1 MNGAPSMTIAS
12 LQTEAERGLVR
23 LEQWL
28 EHERDQLPLWLPVAL
43 GIGIAA
49 WFFFRDD
56 QAWAATIVGGLALAL
71 AGVAIG
77 WQQRTGR
84 LCLLGGLFL
93 AAGCALIW
101 ARADS
106 LTAPILMRPVVTIF
120 EARVERIEQQT
131 AKAQSRLILEPDR
144 ASGLPPR
151 IRVTVKDEYSVKG
164 LGVGERISLRARL
177 VPPPEAP
184 VPGAYDFARTAWFM
198 KLGAT
203 GSAIAPIARIGA
215 PPRESSSLRAQLSA
229 HVRSKLDGSAGGIA
243 AAFASGDRGGIAP
256 EDEDAMRDSGLTH
269 LLSISGL
276 HITAVVAA
284 TLFATLRLLALS
296 PMLALRYPLPLIAAG
311 MGALAGIGYTLLT
324 GAEVPTI
331 RSCIAALLVLAG
343 LAIGREAITLRL
355 VATGALIILLLW
367 PESLIGPSFQL
378 SFAAITVIVAL
389 HESSWVQRWTMRRD
403 EPLVSGLIR
412 AVGALLL
419 TGIAVEVALAPIALF
434 HFHKSGVYGALANV
448 IAIPLTTFVTMPLEA
463 LALIFDSVG
472 AGAPFWWLTG
482 LSLEFLLWLA
492 RTTAAFPGAVAMTP
506 EIPTSAFALIVAGG
520 LWLALWTSRSRLFG
534 LIPIAAGA
542 AMALAVPTPDLL
554 ITGDG
559 KHLLVR
565 NSAGQMAL
573 LRPKAG
579 DYIRDVL
586 AERSGTLEALADMD
600 RVAGAKCGRD
610 MCAMTVTHNGR
621 DWRIA
626 ATRSDYLLP
635 WAAFMQTCT
644 SVDIIVS
651 SRRLP
656 RKCKARWVTADRM
669 LLAKTGGMAIELGA
683 PKIRTVIEPD
693 DDHPWRRIRVPTS
706 SIAQYRRNNP
716 ASLP

>member
-1 MNGAPSMTIAS
+1 MRIAR
-12 LQTEAERGLVR
+12 LQTGVAQGLVR
-23 LEQWL
+23 VEHWL

-43 GIGIAA
+43 AVGIAA
-49 WFFFRDD
+49 WFFFADD
-56 QAWAATIVGGLALAL
+56 QAWVATIVVGLAVAL
-71 AGVAIG
+71 AGVALG
-77 WQQRTGR
+77 WQHRIGRT
-84 LCLLGGLFL
+84 CLLAGFFA

-106 LTAPILMRPVVTIF
+106 LTAPVLQRPVVTVF
-120 EARVERIEQQT
+120 EARVERIELQT
-131 AKAQSRLILEPDR
+131 AKAQSRLVLQPES
-144 ASGLPPR
+144 ASRLPPR
-151 IRVTVKDEYSVKG
+151 IRVTVKDEYGVTA
-164 LGVGERISLRARL
+164 LRVGERISLRARL

-198 KLGAT
+198 RLGAT
-203 GSAIAPIARIGA
+203 GSAIAPITRIGA
-215 PPRESSSLRAQLSA
+215 APQLAPSLRTRLSA
-229 HVRSKLDGSAGGIA
+229 HVRNQLDGSAGGIA

-256 EDEDAMRDSGLTH
+256 EDEEAMRDSGLTH

-284 TLFATLRLLALS
+284 TLFTTLRLLALS
-296 PMLALRYPLPLIAAG
+296 PTLALRYPLPLIAAG

-367 PESLIGPSFQL
+367 PESLISPSFQL

-389 HESSWVQRWTMRRD
+389 HESPLVQKWTMRRD
-403 EPLVSGLIR
+403 EPLTSGLTRGI
-412 AVGALLL
+412 GALLL
-419 TGIAVEVALAPIALF
+419 TGIAVEIALAPIALF

-463 LALIFDSVG
+463 LALIFDTVG

-492 RTTAAFPGAVAMTP
+492 RTTAAFPGAVTMTP
-506 EIPTSAFALIVAGG
+506 EIPSGAFALIIAGG
-520 LWLALWTSRSRLFG
+520 LWLALWKSRSRLLG
-534 LIPIAAGA
+534 MLPVAAGA
-542 AMALAVPTPDLL
+542 ALALAVEPPDLL

-579 DYIRDVL
+579 EYIRDIL
-586 AERSGTLEALADMD
+586 AERSGTLETLADMD
-600 RVAGAKCGRD
+600 GVAGAKCGRD
-610 MCAMTVTHNGR
+610 MCTITVTQNGR
-621 DWRIA
+621 DWRTA
-626 ATRSDYLLP
+626 ATRSDYFLP
-635 WAAFMQTCT
+635 WAAFIETCA

-651 SRRLP
+651 NRRLP
-656 RKCKARWVTADRM
+656 RKCKARWITADRT
-669 LLAKTGGMAIELGA
+669 LLAKTGGMAIELGKA
-683 PKIRTVIEPD
+683 NVRTVIQPG
-693 DDHPWRRIRVPTS
+693 DDHPWRRNRIPTLS
-706 SIAQYRRNNP
+706 VAQYRRSNP

>member
-1 MNGAPSMTIAS
+1 MTIAR
-12 LQTEAERGLVR
+12 LQTGATRAHGWI
-23 LEQWL
+23 EQWL

-43 GIGIAA
+43 AVGIAA
-49 WFFFRDD
+49 WFFFADD
-56 QAWAATIVGGLALAL
+56 QAWIATIVGGLAVAS

-77 WQQRTGR
+77 WEHRIGRT
-84 LCLLGGLFL
+84 CLLGGLFV

-101 ARADS
+101 VRADS
-106 LTAPILMRPVVTIF
+106 LAAPVLTRPVVASF
-120 EARVERIEQQT
+120 EARVERIELQT
-131 AKAQSRLILEPDR
+131 AKSQSRLILQPSDTSR
-144 ASGLPPR
+144 LPPR
-151 IRVTVKDEYSVKG
+151 IRVTVKDEHNVAG
-164 LGVGERISLRARL
+164 LNVGERIALRARL

-198 KLGAT
+198 RLGAT
-203 GSAIAPIARIGA
+203 GSAIEPIMRIDAVPQLAP
-215 PPRESSSLRAQLSA
+215 SLRARLSA
-229 HVRSKLDGSAGGIA
+229 HVRSQLDGSAGGIA

-296 PMLALRYPLPLIAAG
+296 PTLALRYPLPLVAAG

-343 LAIGREAITLRL
+343 LAIGREALTLRL
-355 VATGALIILLLW
+355 VATGALIILLIW
-367 PESLIGPSFQL
+367 PESLISPSFQL

-389 HESSWVQRWTMRRD
+389 NDSPFVQRWTMRRD
-403 EPLVSGLIR
+403 EQVVAGLARAAGTLV
-412 AVGALLL
+412 L
-419 TGIAVEVALAPIALF
+419 TGLAVEVALVPIAMF

-463 LALIFDSVG
+463 LALIFDIVG

-492 RTTAAFPGAVAMTP
+492 RTTSAFPGAVAITP
-506 EIPTSAFALIVAGG
+506 EIPSGAFSLIIAGG
-520 LWLALWTSRSRLFG
+520 LWLALWKSRARLLG
-534 LIPIAAGA
+534 LIPVTLGT
-542 AMALAVPTPDLL
+542 AMALMVRPPDML

-565 NSAGQMAL
+565 NSTGTMAL

-586 AERSGTLEALADMD
+586 GERSGTLETLADMD
-600 RVAGAKCGRD
+600 SVAGAKCGRD
-610 MCAMTVTHNGR
+610 MCTMSVNQNGQE
-621 DWRIA
+621 WRIA
-626 ATRSDYLLP
+626 ATRSDYFLP
-635 WAAFMQTCT
+635 WVAFMDTCA

-651 SRRLP
+651 DRRLP
-656 RKCKARWVTADRM
+656 RTCKARWVTADRA
-669 LLAKTGGMAIELGA
+669 LLAQTGGMAIQFGTSSV
-683 PKIRTVIEPD
+683 RTVIQPD
-693 DDHPWRRIRVPTS
+693 DDHPWRRSRTPTPR
-706 SIAQYRRNNP
+706 IAQYRRSKP
-716 ASLP
+716 ASFP